1 MGANDKFGLGDGD
14 YRYGSILSYENEVLH
29 SVFMN
34 KASDI
39 EDTLVND
46 RFPDGMQATSSHESN
61 SKHSEYASCES
72 DSSIETSTS
81 MPELVENASKVVCE
95 PKVWIDAPI
104 IEEYESDSDNDSVSN
119 VQGTKKNLVLLSL
132 ILDIAVKAS
141 AGCNWRYKRNSW
153 NRVSNYNSGSKFR
166 KSVKDPLGRLKLEMA
181 WVDPHRA
188 LNDKGI
194 VDNGCSKYMTGNKA
208 HLTNYQEFKGGSVAF
223 GGSHGRITGK
233 GKIKNGMLNF
243 EDVYYVEELKHY
255 NLFFVS

>member
-119 VQGTKKNLVLLSL
+119 V
-132 ILDIAVKAS
+132 
-141 AGCNWRYKRNSW
+141 
-153 NRVSNYNSGSKFR
+153 
-166 KSVKDPLGRLKLEMA
+166 
-181 WVDPHRA
+181 DPHRA